1 MNSFRFISALLLITI
16 SATAYAAPY
25 QLGYC
30 NVSMAAT
37 GPGNVCVPV
46 RGKQASGIYPGTSH
60 DACTAAK
67 ANARTNLL
75 TGIPA
80 ACGAFILCG
89 APCTTIQK

>member
-1 MNSFRFISALLLITI
+1 MNISRFFFAFLLTTL

-30 NVSMAAT
+30 NVTQDAT
-37 GPGNVCVPV
+37 GPNNQCIPV
-46 RGKQASGIYPGTSH
+46 RGKQASGVFPGTSH

-80 ACGAFILCG
+80 SCGAYIQCG